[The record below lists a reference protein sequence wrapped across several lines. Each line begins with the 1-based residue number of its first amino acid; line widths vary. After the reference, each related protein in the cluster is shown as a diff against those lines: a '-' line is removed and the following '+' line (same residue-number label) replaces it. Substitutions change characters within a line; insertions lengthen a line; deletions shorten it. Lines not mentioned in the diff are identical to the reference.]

1 MRRRAC
7 AGWLAGSLLGRGVQ
21 AQERVWRIGI
31 LRPSAPPIASDTTWT
46 GIPRALR
53 DLGYVEGRNLVLEH
67 RYASGNTDLLVPL
80 ARELAAARVDLVIA
94 VSAGAVRGIGVDGGK
109 VAVEIALGYPAE
121 SWCETQARHVEAVLL
136 ADPRVAR
143 CAHEEHLL
151 AALARGTPPT
161 EHLSGRWRRRGPPRC
176 GRSPRRPR
184 PCRRPGR
191 GSPGRG
197 TSLPRVRS
205 ACGRRRTGCV

>member
-94 VSAGAVRGIGVDGGK
+94 VSAGARSTNNWRDVSSSLNPSDW
-109 VAVEIALGYPAE
+109 AVILAISVFSINPVGLLGPNA
-121 SWCETQARHVEAVLL
+121 
-136 ADPRVAR
+136 
-143 CAHEEHLL
+143 
-151 AALARGTPPT
+151 
-161 EHLSGRWRRRGPPRC
+161 
-176 GRSPRRPR
+176 
-184 PCRRPGR
+184 
-191 GSPGRG
+191 
-197 TSLPRVRS
+197 
-205 ACGRRRTGCV
+205 